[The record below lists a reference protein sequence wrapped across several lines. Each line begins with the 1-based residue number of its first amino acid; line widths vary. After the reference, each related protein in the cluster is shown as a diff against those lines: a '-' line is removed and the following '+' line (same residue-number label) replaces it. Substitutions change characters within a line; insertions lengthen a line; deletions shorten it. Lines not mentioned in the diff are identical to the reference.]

1 MDITPIHAAVI
12 GCGSI
17 SDIYLSNLT
26 QKFKAI
32 KVVACNDHNQDKMD
46 AKAEKYHIKA
56 LLFDDILGDPTI
68 KMIINLTNP
77 KSHYEVIKAAIE
89 HGKHVFSEKMIAV
102 TLKEGQELCDLAT
115 EHHVRLGVAP
125 DTFLGGSIQTAGYI
139 LKNNLI
145 GTPQSV
151 VVSLERNFNIFGD
164 IFPHLNQKGG
174 TMPFD
179 TGCYYLQ
186 ALASLLG
193 PATRVSAFSTRY
205 RPDRVSARVD
215 KPWFGQTIKV
225 EDDNVMT
232 AIIEY
237 DSGELC
243 TVHFNS
249 ESIINERKHMEIY
262 GSDGILTMGDPN
274 EFGSPVFL
282 EKPMSETAE
291 FPLTHGFQENSRGVG
306 AAEMAWSILK
316 NRPQRASMEMAYHVF
331 ELIHGMYISSTT
343 GNPYQLQS
351 TFDKPD
357 LLPEGFIGNGFW
369 GPTEESALV

>member
-1 MDITPIHAAVI
+1 MTITPIQAAVI

-17 SDIYLSNLT
+17 SDIYLTNLT
-26 QKFKAI
+26 QKFKAV
-32 KVVACNDHNQDKMD
+32 KVVACNDHNQDKM
-46 AKAEKYHIKA
+46 AQKAEKYHIQPMS
-56 LLFDDILGDPTI
+56 FDDILADSTI
-68 KMIINLTNP
+68 QMIINLTNP
-77 KSHYEVIKAAIE
+77 KSHYEVIKAALE

-102 TLKEGQELCDLAT
+102 DLADGQALCDLAT

-139 LKNNLI
+139 LKNHLI

-193 PATRVSAFSTRY
+193 PATRVSAFGKRY
-205 RPDRVSARVD
+205 RADRVSPRVD
-215 KPWFGQTIKV
+215 KPWFGKTVQV
-225 EDDNVMT
+225 EDDNIMT

-237 DSGELC
+237 ANGVLG

-249 ESIINERKHMEIY
+249 ESIINERKHLEIY

-274 EFGSPVFL
+274 EFGSPVYL
-282 EKPMSETAE
+282 EKPMSEAPQ
-291 FPLTHGFQENSRGVG
+291 FPFTHGFQKNSRGVG
-306 AAEMAWSILK
+306 AAEMAWSIIK

-331 ELIHGMYISSTT
+331 ELIHGMYRSVQT
-343 GNPYQLQS
+343 GNTYALKS
-351 TFDKPD
+351 TFTQPE
-357 LLPEGFIGNGFW
+357 LLPEGFIDNGFW